1 MLEDPGVVYVS
12 RIYRYYKKYGHGTV
26 VMPASWR
33 NIDEL
38 RGLAGVDRATVAP
51 QFLLDLEDVQEPM
64 NRILEP
70 VKAAEECQDSEYPQ
84 LTQDQFLYMHNQD
97 ACAVELLSAGIRA
110 FCSDTDKLEE
120 VLKAHPAWN

>member
-1 MLEDPGVVYVS
+1 
-12 RIYRYYKKYGHGTV
+12 
-26 VMPASWR
+26 MPASWR

-51 QFLLDLEDVQEPM
+51 QFLLDLHQVEEPM
-64 NRILEP
+64 ARILDP
-70 VKAAEECQDSEYPQ
+70 VRAVDECEDEEFAP

-110 FCSDTDKLEE
+110 FCADTDKLEE
-120 VLKAHPAWN
+120 VLRAHPAWTS